1 MTPAPVKP
9 LTRRFIPG
17 DGQGARRG
25 GRLGAEPDGS
35 KRGIDLATASDNLR
49 VGIYVIRRAIKAPV
63 RQIAENAGA
72 DGSIVVGELQGNS
85 DPQFSWNGQ
94 TGEYGDRFKM
104 GVIDP
109 AKVRRTVLLDAA
121 SIAGS
126 LLKTE
131 PPTLNQVSFV
141 MYFCKLEIMYRGP

>member
-49 VGIYVIRRAIKAPV
+49 VGIHVIRRAVKAPV

-94 TGEYGDRFKM
+94 TGEYGDRFK
-104 GVIDP
+104 
-109 AKVRRTVLLDAA
+109 RRTVLLDAA